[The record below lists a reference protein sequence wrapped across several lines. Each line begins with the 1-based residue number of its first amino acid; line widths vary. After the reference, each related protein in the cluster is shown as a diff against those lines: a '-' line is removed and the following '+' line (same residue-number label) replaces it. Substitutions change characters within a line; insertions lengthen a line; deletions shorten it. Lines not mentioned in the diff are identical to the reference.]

1 MIYTILWGEAPRKKW
16 LTLTEKSKRT
26 IMKLKR
32 SRHHIFKRTRIR
44 GLIVWYLILLGA
56 ILVLVWKMPAIVARL

>member
-1 MIYTILWGEAPRKKW
+1 
-16 LTLTEKSKRT
+16 
-26 IMKLKR
+26 MKLKR

-56 ILVLVWKMPAIVARL
+56 ILILVWKMPAIVASL